1 MNLLGKNG
9 CCAVGRQP
17 TRASRQHRKRLT
29 KTVRVTAAATDESD
43 DTLSWVGPTDETI
56 ARLASQAAGRPGG
69 AVKFTGVHHVA
80 IIVSNL
86 ERALDFYC
94 GILGMEQAQGRNHP
108 KLPYRGAWL
117 YWGPEMLHIMELP
130 NPDPTDLASRPTHG
144 GRDRHVCL
152 GVESV
157 SVLTD
162 LLDDFSIKY
171 TASKSGRPAVFFRD
185 FDANT
190 IECVEIAPWR

>member
-1 MNLLGKNG
+1 M
-9 CCAVGRQP
+9 
-17 TRASRQHRKRLT
+17 
-29 KTVRVTAAATDESD
+29 
-43 DTLSWVGPTDETI
+43 
-56 ARLASQAAGRPGG
+56 
-69 AVKFTGVHHVA
+69 
-80 IIVSNL
+80 SNL